1 MIFAKA
7 EILSTS
13 LINRYDERRAEQLAE
28 EMAAMPTTNDAAAK
42 EVEEEEEEEKRPSA
56 VAPSDGGDGDGVN
69 VAPQLPGGV
78 VPLLLYERLKSGK
91 ENILIVDVR
100 PADEFRQAAMKFPE
114 KVISVP
120 AEIISPGLTINR
132 IEVQSRNLRI

>member
-42 EVEEEEEEEKRPSA
+42 EVEEEEEEKRPSA

>member
-1 MIFAKA
+1 MNFVKA
-7 EILSTS
+7 EILSAS
-13 LINRYDERRAEQLAE
+13 LVYRYEERRAEEVAE
-28 EMAAMPTTNDAAAK
+28 KMAAMPTTHDAAAK
-42 EVEEEEEEEKRPSA
+42 EEEEEKEEIRSSSA
-56 VAPSDGGDGDGVN
+56 AAPSDGGDGDGVN

-114 KVISVP
+114 KVVSVP

-132 IEVQSRNLRI
+132 IEVHL